1 MIFMKKTYLIP
12 AIISIVI
19 GFMVGKAMCDE
30 YHTTSETKTVFQ
42 ATNSLTVYYLQYG
55 VYSSKE
61 NMEKSVLQLPY
72 YIYQIEDNQY
82 HVYIGV
88 SSKEENL
95 KKLQDYF
102 HSSGYNTY
110 KKEGMIRNQK
120 YIETLNVLDEMLS
133 KVSDSKNIDEIN
145 QKILENYKEV

>member
-1 MIFMKKTYLIP
+1 
-12 AIISIVI
+12 
-19 GFMVGKAMCDE
+19 MCDE

-95 KKLQDYF
+95 KKLQYYF
-102 HSSGYNTY
+102 HSLGYNTY
-110 KKEGMIRNQK
+110 KKEGMIKNQK

>member
-1 MIFMKKTYLIP
+1 MKKTDLIP
-12 AIISIVI
+12 AIISIII

-102 HSSGYNTY
+102 HSLGYNTY